1 MSPELEK
8 TLFEQF
14 PALFKGR
21 DRSLQESL
29 MAFGCEHSDGWFNII
44 RAMCMEIDARLKSMK
59 EPFNYEF
66 VQIKEKFGTLRV
78 YDNGHDDKIAG
89 IIGMAESMSS
99 MTCEFTGRP
108 GRLCRSGSWYRTLC
122 DEEAKNHGYVLA
134 PSPENF

>member
-8 TLFEQF
+8 TLVEEF
-14 PALFKGR
+14 PALFKGC

-44 RAMCMEIDARLKSMK
+44 RAMCQEIDAHIKNK
-59 EPFNYEF
+59 PFDYEF

-78 YDNGHDDKIAG
+78 YDNGHDDQIAG

-99 MTCEFTGRP
+99 MTCEITGKP
-108 GRLCRSGSWYRTLC
+108 GRLCRSGMWYRTLC
-122 DEEAKNHGYVLA
+122 EEEAQNHGYVLVT
-134 PSPENF
+134 PEST

>member
-44 RAMCMEIDARLKSMK
+44 RAMCWEIDAHLKNK
-59 EPFNYEF
+59 PFDYEF

-78 YDNGHDDKIAG
+78 YDNGHDDHIAG

-99 MTCEFTGRP
+99 MTCEVTGKP
-108 GRLCRSGSWYRTLC
+108 GRLYRSGMWYRTLC
-122 DEEAKNHGYVLA
+122 DEEAQNHGYVLVT
-134 PSPENF
+134 PE